1 MSTTSP
7 NLESSSSIF
16 EAFLQIKLDRCA
28 FITSWLRANSVPHNV
43 IEIAGKKHIVIRFT
57 PDSYNPLF
65 RMKTLVAHY
74 DRALDNPG
82 ANDNSAACYQLML
95 FSAKL
100 ASNAKNGIPPHNIR
114 IFFTDGEEAAGTKG
128 IMGQGAFSLGSGFR
142 KLHVTDDIY
151 VFDACGRGDIL
162 VISTSGI
169 EDPVLNNRKKN
180 TFEIPSTYQKKLDT
194 LHNRA
199 VNLAIYVSPEAWIR
213 LPTPYSDN
221 AGFQAAGIPSQVI
234 TILPQMEASIL
245 LSALNNQGT
254 ELNRKAIISTI
265 IANKSLSESSPLKK
279 IIPETWQLMH
289 TNKDTATTLDSTAFI
304 LIERI
309 LNAIARQMEI
319 ASN

>member
-1 MSTTSP
+1 MSTSP
-7 NLESSSSIF
+7 LNIESSSSIF
-16 EAFLQIKLDRCA
+16 ETFLQIKLDRCA
-28 FITSWLRANSVPHNV
+28 FITSWLRVNSVPHNV
-43 IEIAGKKHIVIRFT
+43 IEISGKKHIVIRFS

-74 DRALDNPG
+74 DRAGDSPG

-95 FSAKL
+95 FSAEL
-100 ASNAKNGIPPHNIR
+100 VSNTKNGISPHNIR
-114 IFFTDGEEAAGTKG
+114 IFFTDGEEATGTKG
-128 IMGQGAFSLGSGFR
+128 IMGQGAFLLGTGFR

-162 VISTSGI
+162 VMSTSGI
-169 EDPVLNNRKKN
+169 EKPDLYNRKKN
-180 TFEIPSTYQKKLDT
+180 VFKILSTYQKKLDA

-199 VNLAIYVSPEAWIR
+199 VNLAISVSPEAWIR

-234 TILPQMEASIL
+234 TILPHTEASIL

-254 ELNRKAIISTI
+254 ELNREIIISTI
-265 IANKSLSESSPLKK
+265 IANKSLDESSPLKK
-279 IIPETWQLMH
+279 TIPETWQLMH
-289 TNKDTATTLDSTAFI
+289 TNKDIAMTLDATAFN
-304 LIERI
+304 LMKRI

-319 ASN
+319 ASS